1 MKKILLLILLVVTSC
16 ANQSQKVKIG
26 FNAEYPPYEYI
37 EGDQYVGFNVE
48 VVTKAMELANIEF
61 ELINMGFD
69 GLLPALQSKKVDL
82 IFGVSPTPDRRKMV
96 DYTISYTFSED
107 SAQALLVH
115 KDFEG
120 IITADNLSSKTIG
133 VLLGSFQETIIQ
145 SIEGTALKSYNSL
158 TGALLDLN
166 NKKIDA
172 ILVSQNPAKEYLSQN
187 PNLVVGGYIEE
198 NFSEGY
204 AIAFNKGQDTL
215 KTKLDVAIQQLLDD
229 GTVDELADK
238 YKIYE

>member
-1 MKKILLLILLVVTSC
+1 MKKLLILLLLLGAC
-16 ANQSQKVKIG
+16 QSNNSKTVIG

-48 VVTKAMELANIEF
+48 VVSKAMEVAGIDF

-82 IFGVSPTPDRRKMV
+82 IFGVSPTPDRKKLV
-96 DYTISYTFSED
+96 DYTISYTFDED
-107 SAQALLVH
+107 DNEVILVH
-115 KDFEG
+115 KDFLN
-120 IITADNLSSKTIG
+120 IITADNLSGKTVG
-133 VLLGSFQETIIQ
+133 VLLGSLQETVIN
-145 SIEGTALKSYNSL
+145 STEGAISKSYDTY

-172 ILVSQNPAKEYLSQN
+172 ILVSITPAKEYMSQN
-187 PNLVVGGYIEE
+187 PNIVIGGQVEVKDVD
-198 NFSEGY
+198 GY
-204 AIAFNKGQDTL
+204 AIAMNKGQDAL
-215 KTKLDVAIQQLLDD
+215 KAKLDKAIQQLLDD
-229 GTVDELADK
+229 GTVDGLADK

>member
-1 MKKILLLILLVVTSC
+1 MKKLLLLMLLVVTSC
-16 ANQSQKVKIG
+16 ANQPQKVKIG

-48 VVTKAMELANIEF
+48 VVTKTMELANIEF

-82 IFGVSPTPDRRKMV
+82 IFGVSPTPDRKKMV
-96 DYTISYTFSED
+96 DYTISYTFDED
-107 SAQALLVH
+107 DNEVILVH

-120 IITADNLSSKTIG
+120 IITADNLSGKT
-133 VLLGSFQETIIQ
+133 VAALLGSLQETVIK
-145 SIEGTALKSYNSL
+145 SIEGTVLKSYDSY

-172 ILVSQNPAKEYLSQN
+172 ILVSITPAKEYMSQN
-187 PNLVVGGYIEE
+187 PNIVIGGYIEVTDVD
-198 NFSEGY
+198 GY
-204 AIAFNKGQDTL
+204 AIAFNKGQDAL
-215 KTKLDVAIQQLLDD
+215 KAKLDKAIQQLLDD